1 MGSIAISIGS
11 SILIKVLNVSFGLL
25 WKTFRNHTAG
35 KLKGDMT
42 DEKCPQLI
50 VSELDDIK
58 TKLDG
63 LARKDLLASISFLK
77 EGVCLLN
84 QSLDT
89 ATDQGAQPFA
99 QEHKKDVAEAQGL
112 TMVEAS
118 DSNDGTS
125 SVFTEALALS
135 EAIKRFRITSPKRLT
150 SALSSFK
157 ISREEATRAF
167 NNKALSTKD
176 RILAAELRVKSQ
188 ILQSLDDPDAAAV
201 ACKVYLKELHDM
213 PAVKEIFSVQFEGG
227 VKSLF
232 CKTWRAEN
240 VKSVFVINFVLYDF
254 IKKFTTKAAY
264 LDLFN
269 WPQID
274 LKEISIHP
282 MLLTAKNDII
292 KEMEES
298 GVQAPNVIS
307 IASLSVGDVLTI
319 NSKGEIIAWEHPSVV
334 LINSRGDIQDFCR
347 LPKEDT
353 DAIGYD
359 IWAMAIDVEDNVYI
373 VTMSKQTHN
382 SYCYKLFVYD
392 TNGKIK
398 QQSPLE
404 FLYGS
409 YIQQGSFN
417 VAVNKDKNII
427 FSCKV
432 IDERRIFVCDNSGQ
446 LKYTFPVENHI
457 KYLSISHKNEIITAK
472 YHEDTVYIY
481 TEEGELKQTFKL
493 PEGHKVRGG
502 MAFDHINEKII
513 VCTLYD
519 KTEGYNLLNYS
530 DIDKKPQILSLHS
543 VSEPTIISH
552 PNGPVALVHY
562 SGMIFI

>member
-1 MGSIAISIGS
+1 MV
-11 SILIKVLNVSFGLL
+11 IKVLNVSFELL
-25 WKTFRNHTAG
+25 CNKFRNHTAG
-35 KLKGDMT
+35 KLKGDVT

-89 ATDQGAQPFA
+89 ARDHGALPFA
-99 QEHKKDVAEAQGL
+99 QEHKKDVAEAEGL

-118 DSNDGTS
+118 DSNDGRN
-125 SVFTEALALS
+125 SVFTEALALP
-135 EAIKRFRITSPKRLT
+135 EAIKRFRITSPKSLT

-157 ISREEATRAF
+157 AAREEATRAF
-167 NNKALSTKD
+167 SNETLSTED
-176 RILAAELRVKSQ
+176 RILAAKLRVISR
-188 ILQSLDDPDAAAV
+188 ILESLDDPDAAAV
-201 ACKVYLKELHDM
+201 ACKVYLEELHDM
-213 PAVKEIFSVQFEGG
+213 PAVKKMFAVQFKGG
-227 VKSLF
+227 AKSRF
-232 CKTWRAEN
+232 YKTWRAEN
-240 VKSVFVINFVLYDF
+240 VKSVFLINFVLYNF
-254 IKKFTTKAAY
+254 LKKFTTKAAY

-274 LKEISIHP
+274 HKKISMHP
-282 MLLTAKNDII
+282 MLLTAENDII
-292 KEMEES
+292 KEIEES

-307 IASLSVGDVLTI
+307 IARSSFSYVFAI
-319 NSKGEIIAWEHPSVV
+319 NIKKGEIIAWEKPSVV
-334 LINSRGDIQDFCR
+334 LVNSKGDVQDFCR

-353 DAIGYD
+353 EASGFDVC
-359 IWAMAIDVEDNVYI
+359 AMASDVEDNVYI

-404 FLYGS
+404 FLNGS

-417 VAVNKDKNII
+417 AAVNKDKNII
-427 FSCKV
+427 ISCKV
-432 IDERRIFVCDNSGQ
+432 LDERRIFVCDNSGQ
-446 LKYTFPVENHI
+446 LKYTFPVEYWI
-457 KYLSISHKNEIITAK
+457 EYLSISHKNEIITAK
-472 YHEDTVYIY
+472 YEGDTVYIY
-481 TEEGELKQTFKL
+481 TEEGELKQTFKV
-493 PEGHKVRGG
+493 PEGHKVLGG
-502 MAFDHINEKII
+502 VAFDHINEKII
-513 VCTLYD
+513 VCTWYD
-519 KTEGYNLLNYS
+519 KVEGYCLLNYS

-543 VSEPTIISH
+543 LSNPTIISH
-552 PNGPVALVHY
+552 PNAPVALVHDR
-562 SGMIFI
+562 GIIFI